1 MTEYH
6 ERESMDFD
14 VVVVGGGPS
23 GLATACRLMQ
33 LAEDEVERRG
43 NTENQG
49 CTLPG
54 YD

>member
-33 LAEDEVERRG
+33 LAKEKNSKLSIVVVEKG
-43 NTENQG
+43 S
-49 CTLPG
+49 
-54 YD
+54 